1 MVFRRFVTHPLSLV
15 GCVMAFS
22 VLLSCTFAPWLTQF
36 DPETQQVWL
45 GATSPLSKSWPVQSS
60 MSFKVGSTPPLTQI
74 TKSNTLVRF
83 QVETQ
88 RFRELRVSCASNSKE
103 NNVKRLF
110 WLEGASP
117 IEEITLDPANTLRRF
132 PSGEIKPIASTLT
145 LTRGANLSSET
156 FQRLGPVA
164 IFRIIAEN
172 SPPRQVEIYTDGD
185 GFIGSIKVNGQNRK
199 TFSFSGRS
207 VTGVWVDNKL
217 SQRTHVLGTDDLGR
231 DLWSRILYGG
241 RISLLVGLVATLVSL
256 IIGLTVGA
264 VSGYIGGRWDRIIM
278 GGVDVLYAIPFMF
291 LVILLLVLFGR
302 SLIMLFVALGAV
314 QWLTMSRIVRTQ
326 VMATKSLAYIDAARL
341 GGASS
346 FSLIFRHILPNI
358 AGPIVIY
365 TTLTIPAVILEESF
379 LSFIGLTV
387 QFQGRSVDSWGSLVH
402 LGMLNLGQ
410 QGQNSHLLIF
420 PSLAMGLTLLGLNL
434 IGDGLRDALDPKQE
448 R

>member
-1 MVFRRFVTHPLSLV
+1 LAKKVKPNSL
-15 GCVMAFS
+15 
-22 VLLSCTFAPWLTQF
+22 LRY
-36 DPETQQVWL
+36 
-45 GATSPLSKSWPVQSS
+45 
-60 MSFKVGSTPPLTQI
+60 QI
-74 TKSNTLVRF
+74 D
-83 QVETQ
+83 TQ
-88 RFRELRVSCASNSKE
+88 RFKELRVSCVSSSTEIKIH
-103 NNVKRLF
+103 RLF
-110 WLEGASP
+110 WLEGALP
-117 IEEITLDPANTLRRF
+117 IDNITLEPSKTLRRF
-132 PSGEIKPIASTLT
+132 PNGQIKALSSALT
-145 LTRGANLSSET
+145 LTQGANLSSEMS
-156 FQRLGPVA
+156 QQLGQVS
-164 IFRIIAEN
+164 IFRIVEEA
-172 SPPRQVEIYTDGD
+172 SPTRQVEVSIDGMGHIAAITVD
-185 GFIGSIKVNGQNRK
+185 GQQRHN
-199 TFSFSGRS
+199 FSFSGRS
-207 VTGVWVDNKL
+207 VTGVWIDGKQ
-217 SQRTHVLGTDDLGR
+217 SQRVHLLGTDDLGR

-264 VSGYIGGRWDRIIM
+264 ISGYFGGRWDRIIM

-326 VMATKSLAYIDAARL
+326 VKATKNLAYIDAARL

-346 FSLIFRHILPNI
+346 LKLIFKHILPNI

-410 QGQNSHLLIF
+410 QGENSHLLIY
-420 PSLAMGLTLLGLNL
+420 PSLAMGITLLGLNL
-434 IGDGLRDALDPKQE
+434 IGDGLRDALDPKQK